1 MASTPTHGPPVAP
14 ATRTDN
20 EKVRTQM
27 NYAVLGTGGVGRSL
41 IADVLE
47 SHPDVRV
54 SAFDQLESS
63 LATLARLGAPDRLE
77 CRPLD
82 AADVGAVT
90 RAIARADVVV
100 NATDGS
106 RSIEILKA
114 CIAAGKPYVDVHGT
128 LLVNERLALDDEA
141 RAAGITAVI
150 GMGCS
155 PGITN
160 MVAAHGARHA
170 EGEIDIEVEYLTQRP
185 LNPSMGLL
193 DTVMRQFR
201 DHVRAYEYV
210 DGRHVLHPPFSGPI
224 RTRFPGVEGEVEL
237 VLTPHSE
244 PQTLPRFVPGLRR
257 VSVRGAYQAP
267 IMDLV
272 KMLSRFGLLRA
283 DAKVTVGNVEHD
295 FQPLLRAA
303 LMGDGTLKPGPVET
317 VYCLRVRVTGSL
329 PGLRRVVETTVGHP
343 KGWDP
348 LPQARMTAVPT
359 AFTARLVA
367 SGKLRRPGVCGPEV
381 FGDDDVEACLAYLRE
396 RGLWTIVETRET
408 RATGD
413 VDATGI
419 A

>member
-1 MASTPTHGPPVAP
+1 M
-14 ATRTDN
+14 D
-20 EKVRTQM
+20 
-27 NYAVLGTGGVGRSL
+27 YAVLGTGGVGRSL
-41 IADVLE
+41 VADVLA
-47 SHPDVRV
+47 SHPGVRV
-54 SAFDQLESS
+54 SAFDQSEPS
-63 LATLARLGAPDRLE
+63 LTALAALGAGNRLD
-77 CRPLD
+77 CRLLD
-82 AADVGAVT
+82 ASDVGAVT
-90 RAIARADVVV
+90 RAIGHADVVV

-114 CIAAGKPYVDVHGT
+114 CIAARKPYIDVHGT
-128 LLVNERLALDDEA
+128 LLVNERLALDGEA
-141 RAAGITAVI
+141 KAAGITAVI

-170 EGEIDIEVEYLTQRP
+170 EGDIDIEIEYLTQRP

-193 DTVMRQFR
+193 DTVLRQFR
-201 DHVRAYEYV
+201 DHVRSYEYV

-224 RTRFPGVEGEVEL
+224 LTRFPGVEGEVEL

-244 PQTLPRFVPGLRR
+244 PQTLPRYVPGLRR
-257 VSVRGAYQAP
+257 VSVRGAYQKE

-272 KMLSRFGLLRA
+272 KTLSRFGLLKA
-283 DAKVTVGNVEHD
+283 DSRVTAGGAEHD
-295 FQPLLRAA
+295 FQPMLRAA
-303 LMGDGTLKPGPVET
+303 LMGDGSLKPGPVDT

-329 PGLRRVVETTVGHP
+329 PGRRSVVETTVGHP

-381 FGDDDVEACLAYLRE
+381 FGDDDVDACLSYLRE
-396 RGLWTIVETRET
+396 RGLWTIVETR
-408 RATGD
+408 RMQATGS
-413 VDATGI
+413 VDGAG
-419 A
+419 AA